1 MATLTVKPEE
11 ERRVKGLGFL
21 SNKGTDNFS
30 ARVITVNGKLSAKQM
45 MCICEASEK
54 YGNGVITFTSRQT
67 VEVQG
72 IHIDN
77 IDPFREYIAKEGLE
91 VGGTGPKVRPIV
103 SCKGTTCQFGRID
116 TFAVSEEI
124 HKRFYKGYR
133 QVTLPHKF
141 KIAVGGCPNNCVKP
155 DLNDAGII
163 GQLVPVYK
171 EELCRGCNKC
181 AVEAA
186 CPMAAAKLS
195 GGKLSIDKGICN
207 NCGRCVG
214 KCLFDAVTYKDGYK
228 IFIGGRWGKKV
239 DIGQPLDKIFET
251 EEEVIAT
258 IEKAILFYKEQGRFN
273 ERFADTISRIGFKYS
288 QETILGDRILWRK
301 ASILEIGDEEIS
313 GDEC

>member
-214 KCLFDAVTYKDGYK
+214 KCPFGALSEGKQGYK
-228 IFIGGRWGKKV
+228 LYLGGRWGKNV
-239 DIGQPLDKIFET
+239 SIGKPLSRIFES
-251 EEEVIAT
+251 EEEVLSAL
-258 IEKAILFYKEQGRFN
+258 EKVILLYRDKGN
-273 ERFADTISRIGFKYS
+273 PGERFAVMIERIGFDKV
-288 QETILGDRILWRK
+288 EEAILSDELYQRK
-301 ASILEIGDEEIS
+301 EEILAK
-313 GDEC
+313 